1 MRTTTTHQAR
11 RPVCRFRGTVF
22 HIPLCQC
29 RLPRTGRQDYRRV
42 SRWRRNR
49 CHRPHSGGRVVK
61 DMGPDRRGGKPY
73 GGGRQYRSGYVAK
86 ANGDGYTLLMGS
98 PAETV
103 VNPLLY
109 PEMQYNAQKDLAPV
123 SQAGSAPLLLVA
135 HPSVPATDAQG
146 LIHYIKQNNG
156 KVSYASSGTGG
167 PQHLAGDL
175 FKLMTQTN
183 VLHVP
188 YKGGAPA
195 ITDLVGGQ
203 VQIFFAGLP
212 PALPFVKSG
221 KAKALAVTT
230 QSRSELVPDI
240 PSLDESGL
248 KGFDIQNWQGIFAP
262 AGTSRAIIG
271 KISADIR
278 TALSGEAVKASLA
291 NQGISAAPS
300 SPEGFKLFVDNERRK
315 YADIIKAAHVSVK

>member
-1 MRTTTTHQAR
+1 MRTLQHIKRVVLSAAFAAPFFISPCASAAYPEQAVKIIVGFPAGGATDVIAR
-11 RPVCRFRGTVF
+11 ILGAELSKIWGQTVVVEN
-22 HIPLCQC
+22 
-29 RLPRTGRQDYRRV
+29 RTGA
-42 SRWRRNR
+42 
-49 CHRPHSGGRVVK
+49 GGNIAA
-61 DMGPDRRGGKPY
+61 
-73 GGGRQYRSGYVAK
+73 GYVAK